1 MTMVVRALVGIAGVL
16 ALLVAL
22 GFWFRPDQLAGEFGV
37 SVQSA
42 LGYSTLRADFG
53 ALFGATGILA
63 LAAAV
68 RNSAR
73 LVTAPLL
80 LIGIGLCGRLLSIAL
95 SGYEPSMMQPMI
107 VEVVLITLF
116 ATGRKVLG
124 QN

>member
-1 MTMVVRALVGIAGVL
+1 MNLVVRALVGVAGVL

-37 SVQSA
+37 GVQGA

-63 LAAAV
+63 LVAAV
-68 RNSAR
+68 KNSAR
-73 LVTAPLL
+73 LLTAPLL
-80 LIGIGLCGRLLSIAL
+80 LIGIGFCGRVLSIAL
-95 SGYEPSMMQPMI
+95 SGYEASMLQPMI
-107 VEVVLITLF
+107 VEAVLITLF
-116 ATGRKVLG
+116 AMGRKTLA

>member
-1 MTMVVRALVGIAGVL
+1 MNLVVRALVGVAGVL

-37 SVQSA
+37 GVQGA

-63 LAAAV
+63 LVAAV
-68 RNSAR
+68 KNSAR
-73 LVTAPLL
+73 LLTAPLL
-80 LIGIGLCGRLLSIAL
+80 VIGIGLCGRVLSIAL
-95 SGYEPSMMQPMI
+95 SGYEASMLQPMV
-107 VEVVLITLF
+107 VEAVLITLF
-116 ATGRKVLG
+116 AMGRKTLA

>member
-1 MTMVVRALVGIAGVL
+1 MNLVVRALVGVAGVL

-37 SVQSA
+37 GVQGA

-63 LAAAV
+63 LVAAV
-68 RNSAR
+68 KNSAR
-73 LVTAPLL
+73 LLTAPLL
-80 LIGIGLCGRLLSIAL
+80 VIGIGLCGRVLSIAL
-95 SGYEPSMMQPMI
+95 SGYEASMLQPMI
-107 VEVVLITLF
+107 VEAVLITLF
-116 ATGRKVLG
+116 AMGRKTLA